1 VLNKVEQYAP
11 ATVTHGALEMTE
23 TATKVD
29 VSNGY
34 YRVAQVE
41 RMSSPDGAKGN
52 WFQYVIEGGYA
63 PVTGAKPG
71 TQKQVSA
78 YAKQLADELN
88 ARRSS
93 GGASPSAPRGRKNQ
107 LVLK

>member
-1 VLNKVEQYAP
+1 MSETDVKVEAS
-11 ATVTHGALEMTE
+11 TE
-23 TATKVD
+23 
-29 VSNGY
+29 Y

-41 RMSSPDGAKGN
+41 KMRSPDGAKGN

-78 YAKQLADELN
+78 YARQLADELN

>member
-1 VLNKVEQYAP
+1 
-11 ATVTHGALEMTE
+11 MTE
-23 TATKVD
+23 IATKIEAPVA
-29 VSNGY
+29 Y

-41 RMSSPDGAKGN
+41 KMSAPEGSKGN
-52 WFQYVIEGGYA
+52 WFRYVIEGGYA

-71 TQKQVSA
+71 TQKQVSV
-78 YAKQLADELN
+78 YARQLADELN

>member
-1 VLNKVEQYAP
+1 
-11 ATVTHGALEMTE
+11 MSE
-23 TATKVD
+23 TATKVE
-29 VSNGY
+29 SSTGY

-41 RMSSPDGAKGN
+41 KMPSPDGAKGS

-78 YAKQLADELN
+78 YAKLLADELN

>member
-1 VLNKVEQYAP
+1 ME
-11 ATVTHGALEMTE
+11 HLEMTE
-23 TATKVD
+23 TATKTD
-29 VSNGY
+29 VPIEY
-34 YRVAQVE
+34 YRVAQVAK
-41 RMSSPDGAKGN
+41 MPSPEGAKGN
-52 WFQYVIEGGYA
+52 WFRYVIEGGYA

-78 YAKQLADELN
+78 YAQQLATELN

-93 GGASPSAPRGRKNQ
+93 GGASPSAPRGRRHH

>member
-1 VLNKVEQYAP
+1 MSETAVKVE
-11 ATVTHGALEMTE
+11 TST
-23 TATKVD
+23 
-29 VSNGY
+29 GY
-34 YRVAQVE
+34 YRVALVE
-41 RMSSPDGAKGN
+41 KMQSPDGAKGN
-52 WFQYVIEGGYA
+52 WFQYIIEGGYA

-78 YAKQLADELN
+78 YARQLADELN

>member
-1 VLNKVEQYAP
+1 MVDSTLKVESS
-11 ATVTHGALEMTE
+11 EE
-23 TATKVD
+23 
-29 VSNGY
+29 Y
-34 YRVAQVE
+34 YRVAHVE
-41 RMSSPDGAKGN
+41 KMSSPDWSKGN

-78 YAKQLADELN
+78 YARQLADELN

-93 GGASPSAPRGRKNQ
+93 GGSSPSAPRGRKNQ

>member
-1 VLNKVEQYAP
+1 
-11 ATVTHGALEMTE
+11 MTE
-23 TATKVD
+23 TATKIEAPVA
-29 VSNGY
+29 Y

-41 RMSSPDGAKGN
+41 KMSAPEGSKGN

-78 YAKQLADELN
+78 YARQLADELN

>member
-1 VLNKVEQYAP
+1 MSETAIKVEASP
-11 ATVTHGALEMTE
+11 E
-23 TATKVD
+23 
-29 VSNGY
+29 Y

-41 RMSSPDGAKGN
+41 KMQSPDGAKGN

-71 TQKQVSA
+71 TQKQVSV
-78 YAKQLADELN
+78 YARQLADELN

>member
-1 VLNKVEQYAP
+1 
-11 ATVTHGALEMTE
+11 MSE
-23 TATKVD
+23 TAVKLDT
-29 VSNGY
+29 SNGY

-41 RMSSPDGAKGN
+41 KMASPDGAKGS

-63 PVTGAKPG
+63 PVTGSRPG

-78 YAKQLADELN
+78 YARQLADELN

>member
-1 VLNKVEQYAP
+1 MSES
-11 ATVTHGALEMTE
+11 
-23 TATKVD
+23 ATKVQA
-29 VSNGY
+29 SNGY
-34 YRVAQVE
+34 YRVAHVE
-41 RMSSPDGAKGN
+41 KTQSPEGAKGN

-63 PVTGAKPG
+63 PVTGARPG

-78 YAKQLADELN
+78 YARQLADELN

>member
-1 VLNKVEQYAP
+1 
-11 ATVTHGALEMTE
+11 MSE
-23 TATKVD
+23 TATKIEAD
-29 VSNGY
+29 SGY

-41 RMSSPDGAKGN
+41 KMTSPDGTKGN